1 MPPLPIM
8 SSSNSGEASGE
19 RGMNTPAQAV
29 ASVAETV
36 LLGATNSSE
45 NAGKVRSKNPKN
57 PLDQQKNFGRKWTP
71 YLFLLVPVLLLLGLT
86 YYPVLN
92 MFWYSLTDW
101 NGISKVKNFVGL
113 DNFVRVFAKPE
124 YFEVFKVSLY
134 YFVASFVQ
142 MAVALYF
149 ATILSFNTKFRGFFK
164 GVLFFPY
171 LINGVAIGFIFLYF
185 FRPDGT
191 LDSLLHLIGMS
202 DTPKW
207 LGDRDIINFSL
218 AGTSVWR
225 YTGMNF
231 VLFLGAIQSI
241 PANLYEAA
249 DLDGANKWQQFRYI
263 IAPGIKPIIGLSF
276 ILAIS
281 GSLSVFEIPYV
292 MTGGGNGSETFVI
305 KTIDTAF
312 KFDKVGQAS
321 AMAVILLFIVLVV
334 TGIQKKL
341 FPEEK
346 VNLS

>member
-1 MPPLPIM
+1 MSTAHPSSAPISTIQDGTHSDARVEHP
-8 SSSNSGEASGE
+8 SSDAKS
-19 RGMNTPAQAV
+19 TPKKK
-29 ASVAETV
+29 S
-36 LLGATNSSE
+36 
-45 NAGKVRSKNPKN
+45 KRSKPQ
-57 PLDQQKNFGRKWTP
+57 DAHKNFGKKWTP
-71 YLFLLVPVLLLLGLT
+71 YLFLLIPVALLLGLT
-86 YYPVLN
+86 YYPVIN

-101 NGISKVKNFVGL
+101 NGLSKTKDFVGL
-113 DNFVRVFAKPE
+113 DNFARIFTKPE
-124 YFEVFKVSLY
+124 YFEVFRVSLY

-142 MAVALYF
+142 MALALYF
-149 ATILSFNTKFRGFFK
+149 ATILSFNTRFRGFFK

-191 LDSLLHLIGMS
+191 LDALLSMVGITE
-202 DTPKW
+202 TPHW
-207 LGDRDIINFSL
+207 LGERAIANYSL

-241 PANLYEAA
+241 PSSLYEAA

-292 MTGGGNGSETFVI
+292 MTGGSNGTETFVI

-321 AMAVILLFIVLVV
+321 AMAIILLAIVLIV
-334 TGIQKKL
+334 TAVQKKL
-341 FPEEK
+341 FPDEK